1 MPHPFFRLI
10 NKVFYIQAIAA
21 VLTLGILF
29 TGLGLTAQTS
39 DFQPMMSITL
49 KPGPANKEDHVSY
62 VDVTI
67 TLQSADAPA
76 GKPLLTLPIIFA
88 NVETVAMTMQNFEA
102 IDADGALPL
111 EVKDDPSDSPVSFRR
126 WIPSRPVKGDL
137 IVRYRAPISGTPAK
151 RSGPPFDLRTE
162 GGGFSGA
169 ANTFI
174 LTPAESEPYGLII
187 RWDLSTLG
195 PGVGGTSSFGDGDVE
210 IKDPGAATRLYSSFF
225 MAGPLHRYPEK
236 PAASGFSSVWLGS
249 PPFDPLPL
257 MVWTEKLHTF
267 YKKFFK
273 TESEKPY
280 RVFLRYNPINPNG
293 GVGLHNS
300 FVATFDEK
308 TKAENLELLLAHEMF
323 HTFAPRLDYEGANRL
338 GSTQWFDEGLAV
350 FYQRSLP
357 LRAGL
362 IEPAEFLEDLNETAA
377 RYYTNAL
384 NTTPN
389 HQIAPRFW
397 EDTRIRVLPYDRGS
411 MYMAVVDGRIRKAS
425 EGKRSLD
432 DLVLTLLD
440 REKQGLSNS
449 TEVWIEL
456 ITNELGPAAK
466 EEFEAML
473 AGAVMLPESD
483 GFGPCFKRV
492 TMPLR
497 RFELGF
503 DPKVMN
509 EQPRIIRGLV
519 PGSEAERTG
528 LRNGDEIV
536 LPVGLD
542 SVQGD
547 QKRILTL
554 QIRRDGKVFP
564 VTYLPRGE
572 TVATYQWIRVPGVPD
587 EDCRYKRNS

>member
-1 MPHPFFRLI
+1 MTQPLFRFMT
-10 NKVFYIQAIAA
+10 KVFNIHVITA
-21 VLTLGILF
+21 VLILAVLY
-29 TGLGLTAQTS
+29 TDIGLTAQRT
-39 DFQPMMSITL
+39 DLQPMMSVIL
-49 KPGPANKEDHVSY
+49 KPGPANKDGHVGY

-76 GKPLLTLPIIFA
+76 GEPLLMLPIVFA
-88 NVETVAMTMQNFEA
+88 NVETVAKTMKNFEA
-102 IDADGALPL
+102 ADADGALPL
-111 EVKDDPSDSPVSFRR
+111 EVKDDPGDSPVSFRR
-126 WIPSRPVKGDL
+126 WIPNRPVTGDL

-169 ANTFI
+169 GNSFI
-174 LTPAESEPYGLII
+174 LTPVASEPYGLTI
-187 RWDLSTLG
+187 RWDLAALG
-195 PGVGGTSSFGDGDVE
+195 SLACGCSSFGDDDVE
-210 IKDPGAATRLYSSFF
+210 IKEAGSAGRLYSAFF
-225 MAGPLHRYPEK
+225 MAGPIHRYPEK
-236 PAASGFSSVWLGS
+236 PAGNGFSSVWLGS
-249 PPFDPLPL
+249 PAFDPQPL
-257 MVWTEKLHTF
+257 MAWSEKLHTF
-267 YKKFFK
+267 YRSFFK

-280 RVFLRYNPINPNG
+280 RIFLRYNPINPGG
-293 GVGLHNS
+293 GVGLYNS

-323 HTFAPRLDYEGANRL
+323 HTFAPGMNDGSGNRL
-338 GSTQWFDEGLAV
+338 GSTQWFNEGLAV
-350 FYQRSLP
+350 FYQRLLS

-384 NTTPN
+384 NDTPN
-389 HQIAPRFW
+389 DQIAPRFW

-411 MYMAVVDGRIRKAS
+411 MYMALVDGRIRKAS
-425 EGKRSLD
+425 GGKRSLD
-432 DLVLTLLD
+432 DLILTLLD
-440 REKQGLSNS
+440 REKQGLTNS

-456 ITNELGPAAK
+456 ITKELGPAAK

-473 AGAVMLPESD
+473 AGAVMLPESE
-483 GFGPCFKRV
+483 GFGPCFKRG
-492 TMPLR
+492 TLPLR

-509 EQPRIIRGLV
+509 ENPRIIRGLV
-519 PGSEAERTG
+519 PGSEAERAG
-528 LRNGDEIV
+528 LSNGDEIV

-572 TVATYQWIRVPGVPD
+572 TVSTYQWMRVPGISD
-587 EDCRYKRNS
+587 SDCRY

>member
-1 MPHPFFRLI
+1 MTQPVFRFI
-10 NKVFYIQAIAA
+10 TKVSHIYVIIA
-21 VLTLGILF
+21 VLSIAVLF
-29 TGLGLTAQTS
+29 TGLGLTAQTA
-39 DFQPMMSITL
+39 DLQQMMSVFL
-49 KPGPANKEDHVSY
+49 KPGPADKDGSVGY
-62 VDVTI
+62 VDITI

-76 GKPLLTLPIIFA
+76 GEPLIMLPIVFA
-88 NVETVAMTMQNFEA
+88 NVETIAKILKNFEA
-102 IDADGALPL
+102 TDAKGVLQM
-111 EVKDDPSDSPVSFRR
+111 EVKDDPDDSPVSFRK
-126 WIPSRPVKGDL
+126 WIPNRPVTGDL
-137 IVRYRAPISGTPAK
+137 TVRYRAPINSKPPT
-151 RSGPPFDLRTE
+151 RSGPPFGLVTE

-169 ANTFI
+169 GSAFL
-174 LTPAESEPYGLII
+174 LTPTASTPYRLEI
-187 RWDLSTLG
+187 RWDLAALG
-195 PGVGGTSSFGDGDVE
+195 PNSGCTSSFGDGDVE

-225 MAGPLHRYPEK
+225 MAGLLHRYPEK

-257 MVWTEKLHTF
+257 MAWTEKLHTF
-267 YKKFFK
+267 YRKFFK

-300 FVATFDEK
+300 FVATFDEE
-308 TKAENLELLLAHEMF
+308 TKAENLELLLAHEML

-350 FYQRSLP
+350 FYQRLLP

-389 HQIAPRFW
+389 EQIAPRFW

-411 MYMAVVDGRIRKAS
+411 MYMALVDGRIRKVS

-440 REKQGLSNS
+440 REKQGLANS

-456 ITNELGPAAK
+456 ISKELGPAAK

-483 GFGPCFKRV
+483 NFGPCFKRV

-503 DPKVMN
+503 DPTVMN

-519 PGSEAERTG
+519 PGSEAERAG

-547 QKRILTL
+547 QKRTLTL
-554 QIRRDGKVFP
+554 QIRRDDKVFP

-572 TVATYQWIRVPGVPD
+572 TVATYQWTRVPGVPD
-587 EDCRYKRNS
+587 EDCRY